1 MFASGI
7 LREYRCASEAKYL
20 QVLEEIHDIL
30 MTLAKMAAMT
40 FIENHHNLLVFHLL
54 QMLVVVVSGDGTV
67 QFLDGGDDDF

>member
-7 LREYRCASEAKYL
+7 LREYWCSGKAEYL

>member
-1 MFASGI
+1 
-7 LREYRCASEAKYL
+7 
-20 QVLEEIHDIL
+20 

>member
-7 LREYRCASEAKYL
+7 LREYWGAGKAEYL
-20 QVLEEIHDIL
+20 QVLEEIHDVL
-30 MTLAKMAAMT
+30 MTFAKMAAMT

-54 QMLVVVVSGDGTV
+54 QMLVVVVSGNGTV